1 MRTVLLLA
9 VLLVAFSTTAQSGWN
24 PVPHKS
30 DEGLTF
36 RDDLDFY
43 LNGYSKKEIK
53 KMRHQVNIWK
63 MNWDKMLRQA
73 ISDVRAYSE
82 GNLNDGRTH
91 GFTLADTQGQ
101 QRTLTEGDGKVR
113 AFMFASITNPPSRM
127 QLPRWDKLMEKYDST
142 QVELFVVYG
151 RELHPGDN
159 KFRDYPQPK
168 TEAEKL
174 AYAQQLAGTTD
185 LPVLVD
191 GLDDRV
197 LNMYGQ
203 VPNACYVIDR
213 KGRLVFRGT
222 WADSRKVEMVVDQL
236 LDYYKEKGS

>member
-1 MRTVLLLA
+1 MRSIILSGI
-9 VLLVAFSTTAQSGWN
+9 LLVAFTSSAQSGWN

-30 DEGLTF
+30 DAGLTF

-53 KMRHQVNIWK
+53 QMRQQVNIWK

-73 ISDVRAYSE
+73 ISDVRSYSE

-91 GFTLADTQGQ
+91 AFTLTDTDGQ
-101 QRTLTEGDGKVR
+101 EHTLTDDSGNVR

-127 QLPRWDKLMEKYDST
+127 QIPRWNKLKEKYDAS
-142 QVELFVVYG
+142 QVELFIVYG

-174 AYAQQLAGTTD
+174 GYAQQLAGTTD

-191 GLDDRV
+191 GLDNRV

-213 KGRLVFRGT
+213 SGRLVFRGT
-222 WADSRKVEMVVDQL
+222 WADSRKVEMVIDQL
-236 LDYYKEKGS
+236 LEFYKEKG

>member
-1 MRTVLLLA
+1 MRIVLVIGLILSSLL
-9 VLLVAFSTTAQSGWN
+9 SSAQSGWN
-24 PVPHKS
+24 PEPHKT

-43 LNGYSKKEIK
+43 LNIYTKKEIK
-53 KMRHQVNIWK
+53 KMRQQVNVWK
-63 MNWDKMLRQA
+63 MSWDKMLRQA

-91 GFTLADTQGQ
+91 PFTLNDTEGKSH
-101 QRTLTEGDGKVR
+101 TLTTDSGKVR

-127 QLPRWDKLMEKYDST
+127 QIPRWDKLMEKYDTS
-142 QVELFVVYG
+142 QVEIFIVYG

-174 AYAQQLAGTTD
+174 AYAQQLAATTD
-185 LPVLVD
+185 IPVLVD
-191 GLDDRV
+191 GLDDKV
-197 LNMYGQ
+197 LLQYGQ

-213 KGRLVFRGT
+213 NGRMVFRGT
-222 WADSRKVEMVVDQL
+222 WADSRKLEMVIDQL
-236 LDYYKEKGS
+236 QEYYKPKGS

>member
-1 MRTVLLLA
+1 MRFCLLL
-9 VLLVAFSTTAQSGWN
+9 LLLLLHSFSTAQSGWN

-53 KMRHQVNIWK
+53 QMRHQVNIWK

-82 GNLNDGRTH
+82 GNLNDGRTRA
-91 GFTLADTQGQ
+91 FTLTDTDGK
-101 QRTLTEGDGKVR
+101 QRTMTEDTGKVR
-113 AFMFASITNPPSRM
+113 AFMFASITNPPSRL
-127 QLPRWDKLMEKYDST
+127 QIPRWNKLMEKYDST
-142 QVELFVVYG
+142 QVELFIVYG

-168 TEAEKL
+168 TEGEKL

-213 KGRLVFRGT
+213 NGRLVFRGT

-236 LDYYKEKGS
+236 LEYYKAKGS